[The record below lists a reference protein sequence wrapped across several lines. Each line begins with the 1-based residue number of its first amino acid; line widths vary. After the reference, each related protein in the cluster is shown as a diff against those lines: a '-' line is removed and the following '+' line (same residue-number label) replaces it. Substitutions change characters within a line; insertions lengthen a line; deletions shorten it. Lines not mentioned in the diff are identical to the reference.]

1 MKKAWSR
8 KIKTLRPF
16 TSNEERLRWDF
27 VARFEI
33 ANFFMEIPK
42 INRIFNNFIL
52 QKKWNFCKPLHI
64 HRNRSSTNID
74 NGKCTF
80 KNGLLFRVLLI
91 IDKVKP
97 PFWVANILYTTVNQT
112 EHSAAKFVFNPEKYK
127 LDSLC
132 FFLPF
137 FFCELRPNNI
147 FFS

>member
-1 MKKAWSR
+1 MELIETEANREKKPRSYE
-8 KIKTLRPF
+8 KSLKQKNKDFETIYIKMRSGCVETLLPDLKQQ
-16 TSNEERLRWDF
+16 T
-27 VARFEI
+27 
-33 ANFFMEIPK
+33 FFMEIPK

-97 PFWVANILYTTVNQT
+97 PF
-112 EHSAAKFVFNPEKYK
+112 
-127 LDSLC
+127 
-132 FFLPF
+132 
-137 FFCELRPNNI
+137 
-147 FFS
+147 